1 MKRTLGT
8 CQRLSLSLAVSFLS
22 ALLLSCGAADPTP
35 LPSARAEADTAPFS
49 LEGRVSFDARR
60 PTSTGASSEV
70 EERPAR
76 RIQVEARDESDRV
89 LASATTTETGD
100 YTLIG
105 TGAAT
110 RVVVIATR
118 SLELDRMVSVAFD
131 ELGTR
136 VHSEGFQIG
145 SGSSTDIHLG
155 ADDALGGALHILDTL
170 ARGYETVERWTGLRL
185 PELYVY
191 WGPDVTVDWSYYRGE
206 RGGRFCLELLAGR
219 RSERTTTDTDEHDE
233 AIILHELG
241 HFVFDQWTSHSSIG
255 GRHPRGSLVDPGV
268 AWEEGR
274 ATWLATAILG
284 DPAYVD
290 SRGIEGS
297 GSARVDEVVERPQDP
312 QGPGSETSVAGVLW
326 DLSDGP
332 MDDAIERSPD
342 SDADGLAIGPAA
354 VLRGMISAAEV
365 PGSYVALASFLHHL
379 IDSHVVGDTEL
390 RAMLSASG
398 EPPSI
403 LDTPWPLELAAN
415 ASASGHIDGRT
426 QPAPSGGE
434 NRADNGYD
442 AVRTYRIPLA
452 APGTL
457 HLSLLPVGTGSSSD
471 HTDLTLEL
479 RSDRAAHLTTSAL
492 PVGGESI
499 TQVLTAGTYVVYVRD
514 AGTGNAADFT
524 LTARFTP

>member
-1 MKRTLGT
+1 LST
-8 CQRLSLSLAVSFLS
+8 CGRPSLLQALSFLCT
-22 ALLLSCGAADPTP
+22 AHLLACGANDPIPVPAPRT
-35 LPSARAEADTAPFS
+35 EADSAPFS
-49 LEGRVSFDARR
+49 LAGTVTFDARH

-76 RIQVEARDESDRV
+76 RVRVEARDVEGHV
-89 LASATTTETGD
+89 LADAITTDTGA
-100 YTLIG
+100 YTLDG
-105 TGAAT
+105 NGAAT
-110 RVVVIATR
+110 RVVVIASR
-118 SLELDRMVSVAFD
+118 SLDLDRAISVAFD

-136 VHSEGFQIG
+136 VHSEGFQIT
-145 SGSSTDIHLG
+145 SGANTDVHLR

-170 ARGYETVERWTGLRL
+170 ARGYETVERWAGLRL

-312 QGPGSETSVAGVLW
+312 RGPGSETSVAGVLW
-326 DLSDGP
+326 DLSDGVEG
-332 MDDAIERSPD
+332 DAIERSPD
-342 SDADGLAIGPAA
+342 TDGDGLAIGPAA
-354 VLRGMISAAEV
+354 VLRAMVSAAEV
-365 PGSYVALASFLHHL
+365 PQSYVALHSFLHHL
-379 IDSHVVGDTEL
+379 IDTHVVGDDEL

-398 EPPSI
+398 EPASI
-403 LDTPWPLELAAN
+403 LETPWPLELAAN
-415 ASASGHIDGRT
+415 ASVTGSIDGRT

-442 AVRTYRIPLA
+442 AVRTYRVPLA

-457 HLSLLPVGTGSSSD
+457 HLSLIPSGTGSSSD

-499 TQVLTAGTYVVYVRD
+499 TQVLRAGTYIVYVRD

-524 LTARFTP
+524 LTASLTP

>member
-1 MKRTLGT
+1 MATCRTA
-8 CQRLSLSLAVSFLS
+8 SLLLAFSFLG
-22 ALLLSCGAADPTP
+22 AACGASDAG
-35 LPSARAEADTAPFS
+35 SAPAPIEPAAAAPFS
-49 LEGRVSFDARR
+49 HAGTVTFDARH
-60 PTSTGASSEV
+60 PTSTGASSAV
-70 EERPAR
+70 DVRPAR
-76 RIQVEARDESDRV
+76 RVRVEARDASGHV
-89 LASATTTETGD
+89 LASALTSDTGE
-100 YTLIG
+100 YTLSG
-105 TGAAT
+105 TGAVSQ
-110 RVVVIATR
+110 VVVIASR
-118 SLELDRMVSVAFD
+118 ALDLDRTVSVAFD
-131 ELGTR
+131 ELGTQ
-136 VHSEGFQIG
+136 VHESAFPITPGARI
-145 SGSSTDIHLG
+145 DAHLG

-170 ARGYETVERWTGLRL
+170 ARGYETIERWAGLRL

-219 RSERTTTDTDEHDE
+219 RSERASTDTDEHDE

-241 HFVFDQWTSHSSIG
+241 HFAFDQWTSHSSIG

-290 SRGIEGS
+290 SRGIEGT

-312 QGPGSETSVAGVLW
+312 RGPGSETSVAGVLW
-326 DLSDGP
+326 DLSDGTGEGEV
-332 MDDAIERSPD
+332 ERSPD
-342 SDADGLAIGPAA
+342 SDGDGLSIGPAA

-365 PGSYVALASFLHHL
+365 PGSYVALASYLHHL
-379 IDSHVVGDTEL
+379 IDTHVVSDAEL
-390 RAMLSASG
+390 RAMLAASG
-398 EPPSI
+398 EPASI
-403 LDTPWPLELAAN
+403 LDTPWPLELAPN
-415 ASASGHIDGRT
+415 ATVTGHIDGRS

-442 AVRTYRIPLA
+442 AVRAYRVPLA

-457 HLSLLPVGTGSSSD
+457 HLSLIPTGTGSGAD

-479 RSDRAAHLTTSAL
+479 RTDRAAHLTTSAL

-499 TQVLTAGTYVVYVRD
+499 TQVLRAGTYVVYIRD